1 MAIIRSAF
9 RGYLTI
15 SYYILLSLIINCLP
29 VGEDIEELLFERRM
43 QGMLHQPL
51 SLFFRAEDLI
61 ETCGLLFGP

>member
-1 MAIIRSAF
+1 MAILP
-9 RGYLTI
+9 YLI
-15 SYYILLSLIINCLP
+15 IYILLSLIINCLP